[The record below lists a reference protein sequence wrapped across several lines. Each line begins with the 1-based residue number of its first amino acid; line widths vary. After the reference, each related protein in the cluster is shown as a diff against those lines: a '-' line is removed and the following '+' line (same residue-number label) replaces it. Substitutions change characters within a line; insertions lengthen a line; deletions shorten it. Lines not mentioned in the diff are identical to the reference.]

1 MLDSFIVI
9 VSEIALALYPI
20 LIKTVPTNLASQILA
35 RLLTYSILGFVLA
48 TEKDILQTLISGE
61 GIIRSSL
68 LGLLTLTHI
77 GFSYYA
83 FQELP
88 AGVSMSLFYTY
99 PIWNILGAAFF
110 FGESFSMMDLFLV
123 MIGFVGVVF
132 IAMSQQEESDKQ
144 QKEINWAGLISG
156 LLAAF
161 TETLTYF
168 AVRTAKVPSPFYAV
182 LELYPMALLA
192 LGFIFLVKQPLL
204 DFRPKIWSKM
214 VFFNTLVG
222 FVGYCL
228 RFYAIPRLP
237 TLVFSL
243 LSLIG
248 VIASFVWGYIFV
260 NEKPTLNTGIGAAL
274 ISGAAA
280 FARA

>member
-9 VSEIALALYPI
+9 ISEIALALYPI

-48 TEKDILQTLISGE
+48 NQSDVLQTWATGD
-61 GIIRSSL
+61 GIIRSTL
-68 LGLLTLTHI
+68 LGLLTLAHI
-77 GFSYYA
+77 GTSYYA

-99 PIWNILGAAFF
+99 PIWNILGASLF
-110 FGESFSMMDLFLV
+110 FGESFSIMDIFLV
-123 MIGFVGVVF
+123 MIGFFGVLF
-132 IAMSQQEESDKQ
+132 IAMSQQEDSANQE
-144 QKEINWAGLISG
+144 KEVNWKGFLSG

-161 TETLTYF
+161 TESLIYF
-168 AVRTAKVPSPFYAV
+168 AVRTAKVPSPFYAI
-182 LELYPMALLA
+182 LELYPAALFA
-192 LGFIFLVKQPLL
+192 LIAMFVISQPLL
-204 DFRPKIWSKM
+204 DFRPKIWSRM
-214 VFFNTLVG
+214 IFFNTLVG

-237 TLVFSL
+237 TLIFSL

-248 VIASFVWGYIFV
+248 VMASFLWGYVFV
-260 NEKPTLNTGIGAAL
+260 GEKPTLYTGIGAAL

-280 FARA
+280 FAKT

>member
-35 RLLTYSILGFVLA
+35 RLLTYSVLGVVLA
-48 TEKDILQTLISGE
+48 TEKDIVETLVSGE
-61 GIIRSSL
+61 GLLRSSA
-68 LGLLTLTHI
+68 LGLITLAHI
-77 GFSYYA
+77 GTSYYA

-99 PIWNILGAAFF
+99 PLWNILGAALV

-123 MIGFVGVVF
+123 MIGFLGVVF

-144 QKEINWAGLISG
+144 QKEVSWSGFASG

-161 TETLTYF
+161 TETLIYF
-168 AVRTAKVPSPFYAV
+168 AVKTAKVPSPFYAV
-182 LELYPMALLA
+182 LELYPTALLA
-192 LGFIFLVKQPLL
+192 LGFLFLVKQPLL
-204 DFRPKIWSKM
+204 DFRPKIWSRM
-214 VFFNTLVG
+214 IFFNTLVG

-248 VIASFVWGYIFV
+248 VIASFVWGYVFV
-260 NEKPTLNTGIGAAL
+260 GEQPTPFTGIGAAL

>member
-1 MLDSFIVI
+1 MLDTFIVI
-9 VSEIALALYPI
+9 GSEVALALYPI
-20 LIKTVPTNLASQILA
+20 LIKTVPTNLASQILS
-35 RLLTYSILGFVLA
+35 RLVVYSVLGYVLA
-48 TEKDILQTLISGE
+48 TESDVMQTWVSGE
-61 GIIRSSL
+61 GRVRSIF
-68 LGLLTLTHI
+68 LGILTLVHI
-77 GFSYYA
+77 GASYYA

-99 PIWNILGAAFF
+99 PIWNVIGAALF
-110 FGESFSMMDLFLV
+110 FGESFSMMDIFLV
-123 MIGFVGVVF
+123 LIGFLGVVF
-132 IAMSQQEESDKQ
+132 IAMSQQEESETK
-144 QKEINWAGLISG
+144 QKEISWGGFTAGLF
-156 LLAAF
+156 AAL
-161 TETLTYF
+161 TESLTYF

-182 LELYPMALLA
+182 LELYPAALFILLA
-192 LGFIFLVKQPLL
+192 SFVVSKPLL

-214 VFFNTLVG
+214 IFFNTLVG

-248 VIASFVWGYIFV
+248 VIASFVWGYVFV
-260 NEKPTLNTGIGAAL
+260 GEKPTTLTGIGAAL

-280 FARA
+280 FART